1 MNIEIVLVVLT
12 ILVMISTAVTSYFR
26 KKEFTLKDEQTTTE
40 FEKEMNEKKNFY
52 KDLLL
57 DIIEETV
64 QATNQTLVENFKRDE
79 DGKLSQEDAHK
90 AFEETYAN
98 VKKLLTNEAEAM
110 LNEVIRDVPAFIRL
124 AIEAS
129 VNRNK

>member
-1 MNIEIVLVVLT
+1 MNIEIALVVLT
-12 ILVMISTAVTSYFR
+12 ILVMMSTAVTSYFR
-26 KKEFTLKDEQTTTE
+26 KKEFALKDEQTATE

-79 DGKLSQEDAHK
+79 DGKLS
-90 AFEETYAN
+90 
-98 VKKLLTNEAEAM
+98 
-110 LNEVIRDVPAFIRL
+110 
-124 AIEAS
+124 
-129 VNRNK
+129 